1 MTAERR
7 KSSTP
12 SEGIVKELER
22 INLLLSEYPA
32 SRDIYKS
39 ALNCREDVVSKESRF
54 SPTNDKGKSSTLV
67 HTKDAS
73 KSEILQKRTP
83 FSTNVASKSEI
94 LHKAASDVPPSPF
107 CSDAQSDR
115 QPIGQSDRQ
124 PIGCRFQN
132 AAKPKIVENFDA
144 RSEKQ
149 PVEGGFRCVANYNSA
164 DSGGFKDAP
173 RNSKRT
179 VLEATITLLSDSK
192 DIVLSRR
199 NEPDKV
205 EVARVER
212 CRERW
217 RADSG
222 YPPKSSFKSKAGKPS
237 CTSSEPERRVRFD
250 GGGNV
255 RVADS
260 EGTRRTVSSMM
271 GKMVKAMAKSILGK
285 VSRITNARKIVG
297 LKKLK

>member
-54 SPTNDKGKSSTLV
+54 RPTNDKGKSSTLV

-83 FSTNVASKSEI
+83 FSPNVASKSEI

-115 QPIGQSDRQ
+115 QPIGS
-124 PIGCRFQN
+124 RFQN
-132 AAKPKIVENFDA
+132 AAKPRIVENFDA

-260 EGTRRTVSSMM
+260 EGTRRTVASMM